1 MDKSDK
7 EIVLNL
13 AVSQIERLYGRGSIM
28 RLGADVGLTD
38 VGVIST
44 GSLGLDTALGIG
56 GIPRGRMTEIYG
68 PEASGK
74 TTIALHIVAEAQRA
88 GGVAACIDAEHA
100 LDPTYAHHL
109 GIDLENLLISQP
121 DTGEQALG
129 IVEVLVR
136 SGALD
141 VIVVDSVAALVPK
154 AELDGDMG
162 EAPMGAQARLMAQ
175 GLRKLTAIV
184 SKSRTSIIFINQL
197 RQKIGVVFGNP
208 DTTTGGNALKYSASV
223 RLDVRRL
230 NALKRGEEIIG
241 NRTRVRVVKN
251 KLAPP
256 FRQAEFDILYGQGIS
271 RPGELL
277 DLAVEHGLI
286 TKRGTWF
293 TYQDTR
299 MGQGRDQAKS
309 FLLTSVDIA
318 VALEAHVR
326 QQLGLATH
334 IHLS

>member
-7 EIVLNL
+7 EKVLNL

-28 RLGADVGLTD
+28 RLGADVGVTD
-38 VGVIST
+38 VGAIST
-44 GSLGLDTALGIG
+44 GSLGLDAALGIG

-74 TTIALHIVAEAQRA
+74 TTIALHMVAEAQQT

-100 LDPTYAHHL
+100 LDPTYARYL
-109 GIDLENLLISQP
+109 GVDLENLLISQP
-121 DTGEQALG
+121 DTGEQALD

-162 EAPMGAQARLMAQ
+162 DAPMGAQARLMSQ

-184 SKSRTSIIFINQL
+184 SKSRTSLVFINQL
-197 RQKIGVVFGNP
+197 RQKIGVVFGSP
-208 DTTTGGNALKYSASV
+208 ETTSGGNALKYAASV

-230 NALKRGEEIIG
+230 NALKRGEDIIG

-256 FRQAEFDILYGQGIS
+256 FRQAEFDILYGRGIS

-286 TKRGTWF
+286 AKSGTWF

-299 MGQGRDQAKS
+299 LGQGRDKAQH
-309 FLLTSVDIA
+309 FLHTSDDIA
-318 VALEAHVR
+318 VALEDRLR
-326 QQLGLATH
+326 QQLGLAARTRPV
-334 IHLS
+334 